1 MKISAS
7 AQGST
12 VIMALKGNLLGGPD
26 ADAFYNEVK
35 SYLDQGS
42 RQFVLDL
49 GDVKLMNSSGLGVLI
64 KTLKPVREAGGD
76 VHLACVTEKI
86 DSLFVITK
94 LYQVFKSYTDVEQ
107 AVQAFA

>member
-1 MKISAS
+1 MKVTAEH
-7 AQGST
+7 QGHVVVMS
-12 VIMALKGNLLGGPD
+12 LRGNLLGGPD

-42 RQFVLDL
+42 RRIVLNL
-49 GDVKLMNSSGLGVLI
+49 GDVKLMNSSGLGILI

-94 LYQVFKSYTDVEQ
+94 LYQVFKSFPDVEQ
-107 AVQAFA
+107 AVRAFA